1 MSGVTKAI
9 QASVKNQNNWNEAA
23 CQKRTVAGIK
33 KLKKMQQKYKNL
45 GIDFSNVL
53 VEPVK
58 KSEAASSKKP
68 SAKVSAKAQAAE
80 KSKKEKDLKLEDL
93 LGNTINED
101 SDDEDYVDQI
111 ENEESLSEETE
122 GEEDDDD
129 EEEDDDDEEELDA
142 QDDEDEDELENPKP
156 LKAGKKSQGK
166 KNGAERLSTLINR
179 KPGTGGV
186 QKKKSAASAK
196 PSQKG
201 AKNPLLLAA
210 AKQIAKPLQK
220 SKVGKKLKK

>member
-1 MSGVTKAI
+1 MSGVTKGI

-68 SAKVSAKAQAAE
+68 SAKVSAKAKGAE
-80 KSKKEKDLKLEDL
+80 KSKKQKDLKLEDL

-111 ENEESLSEETE
+111 EREGLSEETE
-122 GEEDDDD
+122 EEDDDD
-129 EEEDDDDEEELDA
+129 DEDYDDDEEELDE
-142 QDDEDEDELENPKP
+142 QDDEDEDELKDTKP
-156 LKAGKKSQGK
+156 LKTGKKAQEK
-166 KNGAERLSTLINR
+166 KTGAERLSNLLNR

>member
-1 MSGVTKAI
+1 
-9 QASVKNQNNWNEAA
+9 
-23 CQKRTVAGIK
+23 
-33 KLKKMQQKYKNL
+33 MQQKYKNL

-58 KSEAASSKKP
+58 KSEAASTKTP
-68 SAKVSAKAQAAE
+68 SAKVSAKAKATE

-111 ENEESLSEETE
+111 ENEEGLSEEE
-122 GEEDDDD
+122 DDADEEDDDD
-129 EEEDDDDEEELDA
+129 DDEDEDDDDEEELDE
-142 QDDEDEDELENPKP
+142 QDDEDEDELEDPKP
-156 LKAGKKSQGK
+156 LKAGKKSQEK
-166 KNGAERLSTLINR
+166 KTDAERLSNLLNR

-186 QKKKSAASAK
+186 QKKKSATSAK

-220 SKVGKKLKK
+220 SKVGKKVKK

>member
-1 MSGVTKAI
+1 MSGVTKGI

-45 GIDFSNVL
+45 GIDFTNVL

-58 KSEAASSKKP
+58 KSEAASTKKP
-68 SAKVSAKAQAAE
+68 SAKVSAMAKGAE
-80 KSKKEKDLKLEDL
+80 KSKKQKDLKLEDL

-111 ENEESLSEETE
+111 VREEGLSDETE
-122 GEEDDDD
+122 EEEDDDD
-129 EEEDDDDEEELDA
+129 EEEDDDDEELEQDEEDKDA
-142 QDDEDEDELENPKP
+142 LKDTKP
-156 LKAGKKSQGK
+156 LKAGKKAQGK
-166 KNGAERLSTLINR
+166 KTGAERLSNLLNR

-196 PSQKG
+196 PSQKD

>member
-1 MSGVTKAI
+1 MSGVTKGI

-45 GIDFSNVL
+45 GIDFTNVL

-58 KSEAASSKKP
+58 KSEAASTKKP
-68 SAKVSAKAQAAE
+68 SAKVSAMAKGAE
-80 KSKKEKDLKLEDL
+80 KSKKQKDLKLEDL

-111 ENEESLSEETE
+111 VREEGLSDETE
-122 GEEDDDD
+122 EEEDDDD
-129 EEEDDDDEEELDA
+129 EEEDDDDEELE
-142 QDDEDEDELENPKP
+142 QDEEDKDELKDTKP
-156 LKAGKKSQGK
+156 LKAGKKAQGK
-166 KNGAERLSTLINR
+166 KTGAERLSNLLNR